1 MVRPMPRT
9 KLIPSLSLALLIAAP
24 GAAHAATVV
33 VKPAAGARLHLSAA
47 GGEQT
52 VGRVARLGLRVV
64 RVSGDPAAAAARLSH
79 RPGVRWAEANATVH
93 ALDAAVPND
102 PLFARTPL
110 TRLGAPAAWDAL
122 GLGAF
127 RGTPGV
133 KVGIVDT
140 GIDAT
145 HEDLAGKV
153 ASCATSTDGTI
164 ATGACDDDEGHGTH
178 VSGTM
183 GALANNGVGLA
194 GVAFSSPLVVCKA
207 LSADGSGSDA
217 DVAACIRWAHDQGA
231 KVISMSLGGATASR
245 TIAAATRYAW
255 ENGGRGGSVLV
266 AAAGNDGT
274 TAVEYPAGRP
284 EVVSVGAVDGDDA
297 LAPFSNRNDD
307 VELTAPGVDV
317 LSTLPGNRY
326 ATESGTSMATPHVS
340 GAAALL
346 WDAPPRSTASS
357 IRSSLDASVVDLGEP
372 GRDPQFGFGRVDLA
386 PAAE

>member
-1 MVRPMPRT
+1 MVRAMPRT
-9 KLIPSLSLALLIAAP
+9 KLISTLSLALLIAAP
-24 GAAHAATVV
+24 GTARAATVV
-33 VKPAAGARLHLSAA
+33 VRPAAGARLHLSAA

-93 ALDAAVPND
+93 ALDAVPND

-122 GLGAF
+122 RLGSF
-127 RGTPGV
+127 RVTGGV

-140 GIDAT
+140 GIDAS

-153 ASCATSTDGTI
+153 AACATSTDGTI
-164 ATGACDDDEGHGTH
+164 ATGACDDDQGHGTH
-178 VSGTM
+178 VSGTI

-207 LSADGSGSDA
+207 LSADGSGTDA
-217 DVAACIRWAHDQGA
+217 DVAACIRWTHDQGA
-231 KVISMSLGGATASR
+231 KVISMSLGGPTASR

-274 TAVEYPAGRP
+274 SAVEYPAGRP
-284 EVVSVGAVDGDDA
+284 EVVSVGAVDGADA
-297 LAPFSNRNDD
+297 LASFSNRNDD

-346 WDAPPRSTASS
+346 WGAHPRVTANAV
-357 IRSSLDASVVDLGEP
+357 RTRLDAAVADLGAP
-372 GRDPQFGFGRVDLA
+372 GRDPEFGFGRLDLSVVGR
-386 PAAE
+386 

>member
-1 MVRPMPRT
+1 MVGAMPQT
-9 KLIPSLSLALLIAAP
+9 TFIPALAVAVLLAAP
-24 GAAHAATVV
+24 PAVRGATVV
-33 VKPAAGARLHLSAA
+33 VKPAPGARLRLSAA

-64 RVSGDPAAAAARLSH
+64 RVSGDAAAAAARLSH
-79 RPGVRWAEANATVH
+79 QRGVRWAEANASVH
-93 ALDAAVPND
+93 ALDAVPND
-102 PLFARTPL
+102 PLFARTPVAK
-110 TRLGAPAAWDAL
+110 LGAGAAWDAL
-122 GLGAF
+122 GLGRFPA
-127 RGTPGV
+127 RGGV

-140 GIDAT
+140 GIDAS

-153 ASCATSTDGTI
+153 AACARSTDGEI
-164 ATGACDDDEGHGTH
+164 ATGDCDDDQGHGTH
-178 VSGTM
+178 VAGTI
-183 GALANNGVGLA
+183 GAVANNGVGLA

-207 LSADGSGSDA
+207 LSSDGGGTDA
-217 DVAACIRWAHDQGA
+217 DVAACIRWTHDQGA
-231 KVISMSLGGATASR
+231 KVISMSLGGPTNSR
-245 TIAAATRYAW
+245 TITAATRYAW

-274 TAVEYPAGRP
+274 TAIEYPAGRP
-284 EVVSVGAVDGDDA
+284 EVVSVGAVDADDA
-297 LAPFSNRNDD
+297 PASFSNHNDD

-326 ATESGTSMATPHVS
+326 AKESGTSMATPHVS

-346 WDAPPRSTASS
+346 WDAHPRSTASS

>member
-24 GAAHAATVV
+24 GAARAATVV
-33 VKPAAGARLHLSAA
+33 VKPAARARLHLSAA

-93 ALDAAVPND
+93 ALDAVPND

-110 TRLGAPAAWDAL
+110 ACLGAPAAWDAL

-153 ASCATSTDGTI
+153 AS
-164 ATGACDDDEGHGTH
+164 
-178 VSGTM
+178 
-183 GALANNGVGLA
+183 
-194 GVAFSSPLVVCKA
+194 
-207 LSADGSGSDA
+207 
-217 DVAACIRWAHDQGA
+217 
-231 KVISMSLGGATASR
+231 
-245 TIAAATRYAW
+245 
-255 ENGGRGGSVLV
+255 
-266 AAAGNDGT
+266 
-274 TAVEYPAGRP
+274 
-284 EVVSVGAVDGDDA
+284 
-297 LAPFSNRNDD
+297 
-307 VELTAPGVDV
+307 
-317 LSTLPGNRY
+317 
-326 ATESGTSMATPHVS
+326 
-340 GAAALL
+340 
-346 WDAPPRSTASS
+346 
-357 IRSSLDASVVDLGEP
+357 
-372 GRDPQFGFGRVDLA
+372 
-386 PAAE
+386 